1 MKFNVMASRKMIW
14 WDGSAIR
21 GWDSATKKE
30 IPSELRASEFAVDGI
45 LHNYIVM
52 GGGSINDID
61 VRELYEIHDRVYAE
75 NPELTKCS
83 ITFDDADQS
92 LGDRIK
98 TLALLLD
105 VETSYDGIQ
114 DFFVRDEPRTF
125 PLQQFTAYD
134 LADDQYSKSYSFML
148 KDQYTGVQLE
158 WVDVNDKNKKRY
170 ISLALDDYGNVI
182 ESESFHPKEIKFL
195 GCGNVTQAMHRARLE
210 FNKLIYQNES
220 VTFNALDGDGSIPR
234 FGDMIRFVEYA
245 DEYVVTGEIVG
256 ISGNT
261 YTSSA
266 WLGDLQPDVTYWATC
281 TKSNGR
287 VTEWFEITSW
297 DSQSFT
303 TATQIEGAYVAD
315 QINSQMGSRF
325 VIRMTAEKDAD
336 LYIITDK
343 QPSSDGKVKISCIN
357 YDARTYQNI

>member
-1 MKFNVMASRKMIW
+1 
-14 WDGSAIR
+14 
-21 GWDSATKKE
+21 
-30 IPSELRASEFAVDGI
+30 
-45 LHNYIVM
+45 
-52 GGGSINDID
+52 
-61 VRELYEIHDRVYAE
+61 
-75 NPELTKCS
+75 
-83 ITFDDADQS
+83 
-92 LGDRIK
+92 
-98 TLALLLD
+98 
-105 VETSYDGIQ
+105 
-114 DFFVRDEPRTF
+114 
-125 PLQQFTAYD
+125 
-134 LADDQYSKSYSFML
+134 ML

-195 GCGNVTQAMHRARLE
+195 GCGNVTQAMHRAKLE

-303 TATQIEGAYVAD
+303 TATQMDGAYVAD

-357 YDARTYQNI
+357 YDARTYQNT